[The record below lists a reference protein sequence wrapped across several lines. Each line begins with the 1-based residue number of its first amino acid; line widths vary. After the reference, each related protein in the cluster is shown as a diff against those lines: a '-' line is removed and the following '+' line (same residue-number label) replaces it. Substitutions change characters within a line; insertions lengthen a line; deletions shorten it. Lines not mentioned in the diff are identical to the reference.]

1 LESKKIGSKKLKLRF
16 HLYGVAKYSL
26 VVNFGQYAKHTTR
39 DRKILRGEFME
50 RKRFI
55 YVVVMGLIGALL
67 ISACASQGR
76 LRVQSGSDMAMAMK
90 DIIENHDKYIIH
102 ANEWPAGEVSAM
114 VFDPK
119 GDNKI
124 IENDGWTLVNS
135 KEQLSKLIDRSRRLI
150 YRQFFKILGPDGQL
164 FGYLL
169 GGSEYVWIQ
178 TIDDSTLKLNSINW
192 VPYQRSRYDP
202 FMY

>member
-1 LESKKIGSKKLKLRF
+1 
-16 HLYGVAKYSL
+16 
-26 VVNFGQYAKHTTR
+26 
-39 DRKILRGEFME
+39 ME

-67 ISACASQGR
+67 ISGCASQGR
-76 LRVQSGSDMAMAMK
+76 LRAQSGSDTAMAMK

-102 ANEWPAGEVSAM
+102 ANEWPEGEVSAM

-124 IENDGWTLVNS
+124 IENDGWTKVTS
-135 KEQLSKLIDRSRRLI
+135 EEQLSKLIDRSRRLI
-150 YRQFFKILGPDGQL
+150 YRQFFRILGPDGQF
-164 FGYLL
+164 FGYML

-178 TIDDSTLKLNSINW
+178 TIDDRTLKLNSINY
-192 VPYQRSRYDP
+192 VPNRRSRYDP
-202 FMY
+202 FRG